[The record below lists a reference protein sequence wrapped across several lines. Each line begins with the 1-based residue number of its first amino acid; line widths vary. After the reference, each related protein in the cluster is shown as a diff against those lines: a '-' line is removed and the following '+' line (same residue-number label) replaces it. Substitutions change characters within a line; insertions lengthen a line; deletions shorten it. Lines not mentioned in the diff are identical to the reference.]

1 MAHRPR
7 LGHVILTRYANKPE
21 ELNCFLSEMEDIR
34 QKEDKTTSTSSPGT
48 TPTPT
53 GGGGEDEDSD
63 NNEQEEG

>member
-34 QKEDKTTSTSSPGT
+34 QKEDKTSTSSPGT

>member
-21 ELNCFLSEMEDIR
+21 ELDCFLSEMEEIR
-34 QKEDKTTSTSSPGT
+34 QKDDSAISNAPEPNHAQNA
-48 TPTPT
+48 
-53 GGGGEDEDSD
+53 GGEDEDSD